1 MVVPFKQIKSKFKI
15 SNITQNN
22 RLTGAR
28 HSVIRNSKP
37 MDKDNI
43 FSVFSMNA
51 LIIIIIMY
59 RANYII
65 ILHTQRMIRII
76 VLRMK
81 KINILVVMS
90 IITRFAL
97 FKLLGKNNR
106 AKCSH
111 S

>member
-1 MVVPFKQIKSKFKI
+1 MVPFKQKKSKFKI

-22 RLTGAR
+22 RLIGTR

-37 MDKDNI
+37 VDKDNI

-51 LIIIIIMY
+51 LIIIIMY

-65 ILHTQRMIRII
+65 ILHTQQMIRII